1 MAAHADQTSEMHMPR
16 HIPVVRVDSR
26 PRPSSREDADHSR
39 QVRLVRASLWRRPE
53 AVDAK
58 RRSA

>member
-1 MAAHADQTSEMHMPR
+1 MPR
-16 HIPVVRVDSR
+16 HIPVVRVDRDGASR
-26 PRPSSREDADHSR
+26 PRPSSRVEADHSR